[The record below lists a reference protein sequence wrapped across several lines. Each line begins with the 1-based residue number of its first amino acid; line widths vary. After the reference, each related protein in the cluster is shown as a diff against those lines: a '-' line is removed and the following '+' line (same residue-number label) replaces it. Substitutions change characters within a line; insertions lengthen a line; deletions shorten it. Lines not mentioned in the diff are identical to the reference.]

1 MRVNK
6 SVEQAIYVVVMLEL
20 EAGGR
25 PLKSSVMSRLLGVSD
40 SYLKKILRKMVV
52 TGIVESSASRG
63 GGHSLCRPASEVT
76 LADIVD
82 AVDEMAFDP
91 GTGHLAQNL
100 FGDDPHVGQAERK
113 VQDAFTRTSHRR
125 PWRTSSIQTVT
136 PPTASTG
143 RHVSQG
149 GPYEEGG
156 GDKDP
161 RGTG

>member
-1 MRVNK
+1 MKMNR
-6 SVEQAIYVVVMLEL
+6 STEQAVFVVLMLALQE
-20 EAGGR
+20 EHR
-25 PLKSSVMSRLLGVSD
+25 PVASSTLARILKVSD

-113 VQDAFTRTSHRR
+113 VQDAFTGGFDALRAHLAQATVEDLLDPNRDPADGIDWEARLAGR
-125 PWRTSSIQTVT
+125 PL
-136 PPTASTG
+136 
-143 RHVSQG
+143 
-149 GPYEEGG
+149 
-156 GDKDP
+156 
-161 RGTG
+161 

>member
-82 AVDEMAFDP
+82 AVDEMAFVP

-113 VQDAFTRTSHRR
+113 VQNAFTGGFDALRAHLAQTTVEDLLDPNLDRGVGIDWEARLAGR
-125 PWRTSSIQTVT
+125 PL
-136 PPTASTG
+136 
-143 RHVSQG
+143 
-149 GPYEEGG
+149 
-156 GDKDP
+156 
-161 RGTG
+161 